1 MVASVSCGTLS
12 ITKGPAMPRAL
23 STILA
28 AACLFGA
35 GIGAGHAQDAA
46 DPKAVPSALAAPVLS
61 TQDIKLEEF
70 GANLER
76 FPYPWKVETMELNL
90 GAEEA
95 AMAYMDVQPDKPNGH
110 AVVLLHGKNFCGA
123 TWEDTARTLLAAG
136 YRVLIPDQL
145 GFCKSSKPASAQYSF
160 AMMANTTHRLMEKVG
175 LEKAIVLGHST
186 GGMLGMRFAL
196 MYPQAV
202 ERLVLVNPL
211 GLVDRMAEGVPY
223 APLDKLLA
231 SERAKGYAEM
241 RQYQLDTYYH
251 GDWNPRYDRWVK
263 MLAGQYATPDQDAA
277 ELAQAKTSEM
287 ILTQPVSHEFGRLG
301 VPVTLMIGMRDTTVF
316 GKGQAPAEIKAKLKP
331 IPQIAAQAAAAMPSA
346 RMVEFPDYGHS
357 PQVEAPDVF
366 GARLLE
372 ILSLPAP

>member
-211 GLVDRMAEGVPY
+211 GLVTHRWTSSWPAS
-223 APLDKLLA
+223 AP
-231 SERAKGYAEM
+231 R
-241 RQYQLDTYYH
+241 
-251 GDWNPRYDRWVK
+251 
-263 MLAGQYATPDQDAA
+263 
-277 ELAQAKTSEM
+277 
-287 ILTQPVSHEFGRLG
+287 
-301 VPVTLMIGMRDTTVF
+301 
-316 GKGQAPAEIKAKLKP
+316 
-331 IPQIAAQAAAAMPSA
+331 AMPKCASISSTLIIMA
-346 RMVEFPDYGHS
+346 TGTRATIAG
-357 PQVEAPDVF
+357 
-366 GARLLE
+366 
-372 ILSLPAP
+372 

>member
-1 MVASVSCGTLS
+1 MPHISV
-12 ITKGPAMPRAL
+12 
-23 STILA
+23 
-28 AACLFGA
+28 
-35 GIGAGHAQDAA
+35 
-46 DPKAVPSALAAPVLS
+46 
-61 TQDIKLEEF
+61 QDIKLEDF
-70 GANLER
+70 GSNLER
-76 FPYPWKVETMELNL
+76 FPYPWKVESMDLKL

-95 AMAYMDVQPDKPNGH
+95 AMAYMDVLPDKPNGH

-123 TWEDTARTLLAAG
+123 TWEDTARTLLSAG

-160 AMMANTTHRLMEKVG
+160 AMMADATHRLMEKVG

-186 GGMLGMRFAL
+186 GGMLGLRFAL
-196 MYPQAV
+196 MFPQSV

-223 APLDKLLA
+223 IPLEKLLA
-231 SERAKGYAEM
+231 AERVKGYAEM

-263 MLAGQYATPDQDAA
+263 MLAGQYAAADQDAA

-287 ILTQPVSHEFGRLG
+287 ILTQPVSYEFGNLK

-316 GKGQAPAEIKAKLKP
+316 GKGQAPAELRAKLKP
-331 IPQIAAQAAAAMPSA
+331 IPQVAVQAAAAMPSA
-346 RMVEFPDYGHS
+346 RIIEFPDYGHS
-357 PQVEAPDVF
+357 PQVEGRKCLARSCWKPCRRPRPDDPQTLQRPS
-366 GARLLE
+366 ARVPG
-372 ILSLPAP
+372 IGRQASLRVSDAFQRSS